1 MKKYVAVK
9 MMPTCAKIVG
19 EWLEI
24 EIAQE
29 EGSFVGFKRVWHIE
43 QRSEK

>member
-9 MMPTCAKIVG
+9 MMPTCPKIVG
-19 EWLEI
+19 EWLEN
-24 EIAQE
+24 EIGQE
-29 EGSFVGFKRVWHIE
+29 KGSFVGFKRVWDIE